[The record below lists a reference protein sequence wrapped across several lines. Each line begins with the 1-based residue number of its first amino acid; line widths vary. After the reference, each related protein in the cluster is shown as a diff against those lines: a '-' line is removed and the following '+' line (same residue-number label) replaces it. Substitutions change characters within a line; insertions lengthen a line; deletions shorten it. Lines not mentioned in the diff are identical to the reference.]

1 MPHRPHR
8 HHRVVE
14 IGLRSEIEGG
24 VGVEDLQTAHQEHE
38 QNDDIDPMGHAHG
51 TRMAIYDLLS
61 AHCMGSRFG
70 KRGEGNGNSDQRV

>member
-1 MPHRPHR
+1 MAITI
-8 HHRVVE
+8 VE

-70 KRGEGNGNSDQRV
+70 KRGEGNGNSDQSV